1 MIGGSSRVVQVW
13 ARAEDLGLVNR
24 IIVEYFLLYLANDIP
39 LPCITL
45 AMERQMYEIIQMGK
59 PWTDPEFPPERKSLY
74 DRTIDK
80 EADPKTYN
88 AFTWKRASAIFNPIY
103 IFEDGVE
110 PNDINQG

>member
-1 MIGGSSRVVQVW
+1 MGVCCSSRDNTRLK
-13 ARAEDLGLVNR
+13 AKVN
-24 IIVEYFLLYLANDIP
+24 IKAVSQKSQAALDKQKAKS
-39 LPCITL
+39 L